1 MGRLGSPESP
11 GGPLLHPDND
21 GNPDVQEETSTH
33 LKQIDGWWVICGG
46 APTDFSIVDLI
57 DQLRNERIRALGGE

>member
-1 MGRLGSPESP
+1 LRPA
-11 GGPLLHPDND
+11 DD

-33 LKQIDGWWVICGG
+33 LEQIDGWWVICGG

-57 DQLRNERIRALGGE
+57 DQLRDERIRALGGE